1 MVLQRGKTKK
11 AVSIH
16 IYTPKPLENLLKKG
30 MKVVVAISNHEGD
43 HPCPHCVTY
52 QPIWKSISS
61 TEGRN
66 VPMVSMPSDVYSKTQ
81 LASQKPV
88 NSVPTV
94 LLVDSDG
101 TVSEVDDIR
110 NESKMKNLVTE
121 GIHIPGLTTNSM
133 NSESEAEAEAESTD
147 PIMTPVSSSNNP
159 LRPLPGLPVTQKQV
173 GGNPWV
179 AFLMAAKEAAPAA
192 VLLGAYGA
200 LPKRSSGLGKPRKTR
215 RKNRM
220 SRRR

>member
-1 MVLQRGKTKK
+1 MVLRRAKSKK
-11 AVSIH
+11 ALSVH
-16 IYTPKPLENLLKKG
+16 IYTPKPLEDLLKKG
-30 MKVVVAISNHEGD
+30 MKVIVAISNHEGD
-43 HPCPHCVTY
+43 RPCPHCVTY

-66 VPMVSMPSDVYSKTQ
+66 IPMVSMPSNVYSKTQ

-101 TVSEVDDIR
+101 SVSEVEDIR
-110 NESKMKNLVTE
+110 NETKMKNLVTE
-121 GIHIPGLTTNSM
+121 GIHIPGLTT
-133 NSESEAEAEAESTD
+133 ETETETESTE

-159 LRPLPGLPVTQKQV
+159 LRPLPGLPVTQTQV
-173 GGNPWV
+173 GGNPWA

-192 VLLGAYGA
+192 MLLGAYSA
-200 LPKRSSGLGKPRKTR
+200 LPKRSSGLGKPKKTR